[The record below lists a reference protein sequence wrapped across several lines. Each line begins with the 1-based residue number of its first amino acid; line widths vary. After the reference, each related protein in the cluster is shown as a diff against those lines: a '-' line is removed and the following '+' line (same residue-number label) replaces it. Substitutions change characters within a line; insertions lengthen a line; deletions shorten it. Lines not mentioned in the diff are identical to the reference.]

1 MCFSNDLED
10 QVAIDQMN
18 TALRQAH
25 VELLSAQCAT
35 AQLQLKFSPQQVAR
49 HADRDLLRRAIKTSA
64 SLHEYYSFLEQQPT
78 RVAPN
83 SQARGAKISERLI
96 SEAIARVADYMRE
109 QRDHYFPQGNALSEP
124 DAASMRSFFAPSLLS
139 SVRVVELHGRRIS
152 NPPFYR
158 NAVERGMANL
168 PELAHLASLAF
179 VDVLVFNDQIT
190 ARALFNG
197 LAHAVQI
204 QLLGVERYLELFA
217 RAFLKT
223 QSRLSVP
230 LEAHVFLLES
240 KFMENR
246 TQTFSV
252 EDHVRQWIEQHH
264 Y

>member
-10 QVAIDQMN
+10 QVAIGQMN

-49 HADRDLLRRAIKTSA
+49 HADRDLLRMAIKTSA
-64 SLHEYYSFLEQQPT
+64 SLHDYYSSLEQQPG
-78 RVAPN
+78 RMPSA
-83 SQARGAKISERLI
+83 SQGRGAKFSETLI
-96 SEAIARVADYMRE
+96 SEAIAWVADYLQQ
-109 QRDHYFPQGNALSEP
+109 QRDHYLPQSSPLGQRNSVI
-124 DAASMRSFFAPSLLS
+124 MQSFFASALLS
-139 SVRVVELHGRRIS
+139 GVRVVELRGQRVS

-158 NAVERGMANL
+158 DATAMGVANL
-168 PELAHLASLAF
+168 PDLTHMSSLTF

-190 ARALFNG
+190 KRTLFHS
-197 LAHAVQI
+197 LVHAVQI
-204 QLLGVERYLELFA
+204 QLLGVERYSELFA

-230 LEAHVFLLES
+230 LEAHVYLLES
-240 KFMENR
+240 KFMEDPTR
-246 TQTFSV
+246 GFSV
-252 EDHVRQWIEQHH
+252 EDHVRQWIDQRH